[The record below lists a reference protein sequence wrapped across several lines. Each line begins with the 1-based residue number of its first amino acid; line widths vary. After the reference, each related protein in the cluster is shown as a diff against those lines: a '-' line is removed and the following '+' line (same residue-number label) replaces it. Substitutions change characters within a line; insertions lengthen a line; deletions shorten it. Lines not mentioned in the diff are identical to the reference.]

1 MFASEHLISSDDGRA
16 SSYWIWDIELSIE
29 LSIENCGRIL
39 LALYR
44 AVRTDLES
52 IPYDAPRNNYTHSFF
67 YVIYIIT
74 KIMIAVY
81 SNTNAKMYRNKCK
94 EICNAVVFM

>member
-29 LSIENCGRIL
+29 LSMENCGRIP
-39 LALYR
+39 LAHYR

-52 IPYDAPRNNYTHSFF
+52 IPYDAPRNNYTHSF

-81 SNTNAKMYRNKCK
+81 SNAKMYRNICK
-94 EICNAVVFM
+94 EICSAVVFT